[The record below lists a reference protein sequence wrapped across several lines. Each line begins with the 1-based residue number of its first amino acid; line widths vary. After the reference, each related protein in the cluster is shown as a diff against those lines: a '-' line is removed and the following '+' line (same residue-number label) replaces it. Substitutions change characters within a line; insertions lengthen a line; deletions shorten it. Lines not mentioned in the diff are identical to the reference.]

1 MGCICPSYLYCN
13 CGSHAGGSV
22 PAPLYSQGF
31 SWQWACRCSPAQSLL
46 DTETKELLVAA
57 VEAAAEL
64 DLYNARCR
72 RDRSGRHVDN
82 LNKELVS
89 KLRMTVLQVEDELF
103 PERSYRRVQK
113 RLQRESLAR
122 LKQAGGCE
130 EAKKAGTPNRLRV
143 RYGELMGKIDR
154 LP

>member
-1 MGCICPSYLYCN
+1 MYPTVIPARQSRRRTG
-13 CGSHAGGSV
+13 AGLAVLVGLLLAV
-22 PAPLYSQGF
+22 GMPLLL
-31 SWQWACRCSPAQSLL
+31 AQPLL
-46 DTETKELLVAA
+46 DAETKELLIAA
-57 VEAAAEL
+57 VETATEL
-64 DLYNARCR
+64 DLYNTRCR

-89 KLRMTVLQVEDELF
+89 KLRMTVLQVEDEFF
-103 PERSYRRVQK
+103 PERSYRRAQE

-130 EAKKAGTPNRLRV
+130 GAKKAEMPSRLRA
-143 RYGELMGKIDR
+143 RYEDLMGELDR